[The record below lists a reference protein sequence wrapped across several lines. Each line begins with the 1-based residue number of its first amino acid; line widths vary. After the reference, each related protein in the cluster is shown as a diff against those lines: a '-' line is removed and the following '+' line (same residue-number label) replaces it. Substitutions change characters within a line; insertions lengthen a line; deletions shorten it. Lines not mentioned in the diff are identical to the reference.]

1 MMADSIKIADGVYW
15 VGALDWD
22 IRDYH
27 GYKLNG
33 TTYNC
38 YLVFGS
44 NKVALIDNVY
54 PGFSPQL
61 LGRIK
66 DAFQK
71 ENRELKIDIVIQNHI
86 EMDHIHSL
94 YEIIQ
99 KFPDVEVYSSTRAV
113 SGIKNLF
120 PALENFEIKT
130 VKTGDSLDIGCKS
143 FTFVEASMLHW
154 PDSMFTFL
162 NEDGILFSN
171 DAFGQHICLS
181 ERFDYELSNGLLMKN
196 AKKFFA
202 NLITPSSQIVVKKL
216 DEVGKLG
223 VLDKIKMI
231 APSHGQIWT
240 KPEEIVNAYKK
251 WATGKCKDK
260 ITFIYDT
267 MHHSTR
273 KMAHAMI
280 EGVLSEGFEVK
291 TFFLHPDERSNI
303 VTDVLDSKA
312 ICLGSPTI
320 MNNPFPSLGDI
331 IFYFNCLRFDR
342 TSLNKKAVVFG
353 SKGWGGGAVKKL
365 SNDLE
370 QSGFEI
376 FEEYDVFNIPHE
388 EELNKCYEIGK
399 RLAQSLK
406 D

>member
-1 MMADSIKIADGVYW
+1 MIANSIKIADGVYW

-27 GYKLNG
+27 GYKLDG

-38 YLVFGS
+38 YLIFGN
-44 NKVALIDNVY
+44 NKVALVDNVY
-54 PGFSPQL
+54 PGFSSQL
-61 LGRIK
+61 LARIK
-66 DAFQK
+66 DAFEK
-71 ENRELKIDIVIQNHI
+71 ENRDFKIDIVVQNHI
-86 EMDHIHSL
+86 EMDHVHSL
-94 YEIIQ
+94 YEIIK

-120 PALENFEIKT
+120 PSLEDFEIKT
-130 VKTGDSLDIGCKS
+130 VKTGDSLDLGGKS
-143 FTFVEASMLHW
+143 FTFVEATMLHW
-154 PDSMFTFL
+154 PDSMFSFL

-181 ERFDYELSNGLLMKN
+181 ERFDHEVSNDLLMRVS
-196 AKKFFA
+196 KKFFA
-202 NLITPSSQIVVKKL
+202 NLVTPSSQLLVKKL
-216 DEVGKLG
+216 DEVNNLG

-240 KPEEIVNAYKK
+240 KPGDIVNAYKG
-251 WATGKCKDK
+251 WATGECKDK

-267 MHHSTR
+267 MHHSTQ

-280 EGVLSEGFEVK
+280 EGVFSEGFEVK
-291 TFFLHPDERSNI
+291 TFYLHPDERSEA

-312 ICLGSPTI
+312 ICLGSPTM

-331 IFYFNCLRFDR
+331 IFYFNCLSFNK
-342 TSLNKKAVVFG
+342 TGINKKAVVFG
-353 SKGWGGGAVKKL
+353 SKGWGGGAVKKI
-365 SNDLE
+365 SNHLHE
-370 QSGFEI
+370 SGFEI
-376 FEEYDVFNIPHE
+376 FEEYDVLNIPHE
-388 EELNKCYEIGK
+388 EELKKCFEIGK
-399 RLAQSLK
+399 KLAQSLK

>member
-1 MMADSIKIADGVYW
+1 MADSTKIADGVYW

-27 GYKLNG
+27 GYKLDG

-71 ENRELKIDIVIQNHI
+71 ENRELKIDIVIQNHV

-94 YEIIQ
+94 YEIIE
-99 KFPDVEVYSSTRAV
+99 KFPDVEVYSSTRGV

-120 PALENFEIKT
+120 PTLENFEIKI
-130 VKTGDSLDIGCKS
+130 VKTGDSLDIGGKS

-181 ERFDYELSNGLLMKN
+181 ERFDYELPNDLLMRN

-202 NLITPSSQIVVKKL
+202 NLITPSSQIVIRKL
-216 DEVGKLG
+216 DEIVKLG

-240 KPEEIVNAYKK
+240 KPEEIVKTYKE
-251 WATGKCKDK
+251 WATGKCRDK

-267 MHHSTR
+267 MHHSTQ

-291 TFFLHPDERSNI
+291 TFFLHPDERSNL
-303 VTDVLDSKA
+303 VTDILDSKA

-342 TSLNKKAVVFG
+342 TGLNKKAVIFG

-370 QSGFEI
+370 QAGFEI
-376 FEEYDVFNIPHE
+376 FEECDVFNIPHE

-399 RLAQSLK
+399 RLARSLK